1 MVCEAAVDDCEPVM
15 YYMGAG
21 CGLGGRRACGIS
33 RPGRLRQAGTMWLG
47 GMEEGVRVRERQWER
62 VCVRAYVCVCVCV
75 CACEVY
81 VGACERLSVR
91 A

>member
-1 MVCEAAVDDCEPVM
+1 
-15 YYMGAG
+15 
-21 CGLGGRRACGIS
+21 
-33 RPGRLRQAGTMWLG
+33 MWLG